1 MKKNIASIFSFLGE
15 GLGVGLLFLLTA
27 CGGASVPTQ
36 YSDSKQLPQI
46 YPDYAEVTIPVN
58 IAPLSME
65 LMQDAEDAV
74 TRYSFGEDEIVCG
87 GKKAMPDIADWKEL
101 TAKAKGNAIQVEVF
115 AQNQGQWTR
124 FKPFN
129 IYVSPDSI
137 DPYISYRLI
146 SPSYVTYEELT
157 INQRSLEDYWEAPI
171 YDNMLC
177 GDEISGQCI
186 NCHNYQMYDPQRM
199 QFHARQKNGG
209 TVVMYDGNIK
219 KVNMVNDSILSA
231 GVYPSWHPWLKLI
244 AYSTNKTMQSFH
256 TNDINKIE
264 VLDSESDL
272 IVYDVEHNEVMN
284 IENDPHE
291 FEVYPF
297 WAPDGKYLYYCS
309 AHFEYEADTVNTSE
323 TIARAQEIK
332 YSLYRKAFNPD
343 TREFGPREMVFDAAA
358 MDKSVTLP
366 RISPDGRWLLLSL
379 GGWGCFHIWHRD
391 ADLWLMDLQGE
402 QEVKGV
408 KEVREVREVKGV
420 KEVREVKDITMG
432 KDDGQWSSVT
442 CLFPIRPLT
451 ECNSDNVESYHTWS
465 SNGKWIIFS
474 SRRDDGVY
482 TRPFIAHMEN
492 GKGTKP
498 FELPTE
504 DPDYHRQLMKS
515 YNIPEFMKGRVNF
528 TPQQIADVLKQD
540 VDPVEYVEK
549 LK

>member
-1 MKKNIASIFSFLGE
+1 MRNILFSVITALM
-15 GLGVGLLFLLTA
+15 LIA
-27 CGGASVPTQ
+27 CGGASVPEQ
-36 YSDSKQLPQI
+36 YTDSNKLPVI
-46 YPDYAEVTIPVN
+46 YPDYTEVTVPVN

-65 LMQDAEDAV
+65 LMQPAEDVV
-74 TRYSFGEDEIVCG
+74 TRYSFGQEEIVCG
-87 GKKAMPDIADWKEL
+87 GKKAMPDMDAWHEL
-101 TAKAKGNAIQVEVF
+101 AAKAKGKAIQVEVF
-115 AQNQGQWTR
+115 AENNGAWTR

-157 INQRSLEDYWEAPI
+157 INQRCLENYWESPI

-177 GDEISGQCI
+177 GDEVNGQCI
-186 NCHNYQMYDPQRM
+186 NCHNYQMYDPRRM

-209 TVVMYDGNIK
+209 TIIMYDGEMK

-231 GVYPSWHPWLKLI
+231 GVYPTWHPWLKLI
-244 AYSTNKTMQSFH
+244 VYSTNKTMQSFH
-256 TNDINKIE
+256 TRDINKIE

-272 IVYDVEHNEVMN
+272 IVYDVDLNEVMN

-309 AHFEYEADTVNTSE
+309 AHFEYSADTVNTAE
-323 TIARAQEIK
+323 AIARAKEIK
-332 YSLYRKAFNPD
+332 YSLYRKAFDPEK
-343 TREFGPREMVFDAAA
+343 REFGPREMVFDAAG

-366 RISPDGRWLLLSL
+366 RISPDGRWLLFSL

-391 ADLWLMDLQGE
+391 ADLWIMDLGIKETGSQESLTPDPSPNGE
-402 QEVKGV
+402 GN
-408 KEVREVREVKGV
+408 
-420 KEVREVKDITMG
+420 
-432 KDDGQWSSVT
+432 
-442 CLFPIRPLT
+442 LYAARPLT
-451 ECNSDNVESYHTWS
+451 ECNSDNVESYHSWS

-504 DPDYHRQLMKS
+504 DPDYHRQFMKS
-515 YNIPEFMKGRVNF
+515 YNIPEFMKGKVADF
-528 TPQQIADVLKQD
+528 SPQEIAEQLKQK
-540 VDPVEYVEK
+540 VAPVEYVQH

>member
-1 MKKNIASIFSFLGE
+1 MRYNYFKTTIAMAC
-15 GLGVGLLFLLTA
+15 VAMLLTA
-27 CGGASVPTQ
+27 CGGASVPTS
-36 YSDSKQLPQI
+36 YIDSKKLPKI

-58 IAPLSME
+58 IAPLSLQ
-65 LMQDAEDAV
+65 LMQQADDAV
-74 TRYSFGEDEIVCG
+74 TRYSCDDEEIVCG
-87 GKKAMPDIADWKEL
+87 GLKAMPDIDDWHQL
-101 TAKAKGNAIQVEVF
+101 AQHAKNKAIQVEVF
-115 AQNQGQWTR
+115 AQSNGQWTR

-157 INQRSLEDYWEAPI
+157 INQRCLENYWEQPI

-177 GDEISGQCI
+177 GDEVSGQCI
-186 NCHNYQMYDPQRM
+186 NCHNYQMYNPQRM

-209 TVVMYDGNIK
+209 TVVMYDGEIK
-219 KVNMVNDSILSA
+219 KVNMTNDSILSA

-256 TNDINKIE
+256 TRDVNKIE

-272 IVYDVEHNEVMN
+272 IVYDIDRNEVTN
-284 IENDPHE
+284 IENDPKE
-291 FEVYPF
+291 FEVFPF
-297 WAPDGKYLYYCS
+297 WSPDGKWLYYCS
-309 AHFEYEADTVNTSE
+309 AHFEYENDTVNTSE
-323 TIARAQEIK
+323 TIGRAYEIK
-332 YSLYRKAFNPD
+332 YSLYRKAFD
-343 TREFGPREMVFDAAA
+343 IDKRKFGPREMVFDAAA
-358 MDKSVTLP
+358 MGKSLTLP
-366 RISPDGRWLLLSL
+366 RISPDGRWLLFTL

-391 ADLWLMDLQGE
+391 ADLWLMDLQAYDAE
-402 QEVKGV
+402 TPELTAL
-408 KEVREVREVKGV
+408 
-420 KEVREVKDITMG
+420 DC
-432 KDDGQWSSVT
+432 S
-442 CLFPIRPLT
+442 RPLT
-451 ECNSDNVESYHTWS
+451 ECNSNNVESYHTWS

-515 YNIPEFMKGRVNF
+515 YNIPEFMKGKVEF

-540 VDPVEYVEK
+540 VAPVEYRPHP
-549 LK
+549 